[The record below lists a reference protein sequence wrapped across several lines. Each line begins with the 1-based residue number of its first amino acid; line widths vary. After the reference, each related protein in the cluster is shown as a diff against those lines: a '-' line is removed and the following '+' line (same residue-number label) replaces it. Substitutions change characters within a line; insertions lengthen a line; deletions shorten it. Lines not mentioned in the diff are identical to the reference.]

1 VTNCESRRRRQL
13 PFSRSIVFRVVHV
26 SATFLTIDAGRSWSC
41 DEGLHASGLQRML
54 RPCRPSFLTSWPSF
68 CGDAVHPAGTA
79 PWSMR
84 LQIQFLSPKVS
95 KQEEKEM
102 MEQKLKQSGS
112 AAAADEVNLNLR
124 LSRMLGVSV
133 GAVAP

>member
-1 VTNCESRRRRQL
+1 
-13 PFSRSIVFRVVHV
+13 
-26 SATFLTIDAGRSWSC
+26 
-41 DEGLHASGLQRML
+41 ML
-54 RPCRPSFLTSWPSF
+54 RPCRPGFLTSWSSF
-68 CGDAVHPAGTA
+68 YGDAVHPAGTA

-112 AAAADEVNLNLR
+112 AAAAEEVNLKLR
-124 LSRMLGVSV
+124 LSGILGVSV
-133 GAVAP
+133 GAVAR

>member
-1 VTNCESRRRRQL
+1 
-13 PFSRSIVFRVVHV
+13 
-26 SATFLTIDAGRSWSC
+26 
-41 DEGLHASGLQRML
+41 ML

-68 CGDAVHPAGTA
+68 YGDAVHPAGTA

-112 AAAADEVNLNLR
+112 AAAEEVNLKLR
-124 LSRMLGVSV
+124 LSRILGVSV
-133 GAVAP
+133 GAVAPWSIVGGGGDGSS